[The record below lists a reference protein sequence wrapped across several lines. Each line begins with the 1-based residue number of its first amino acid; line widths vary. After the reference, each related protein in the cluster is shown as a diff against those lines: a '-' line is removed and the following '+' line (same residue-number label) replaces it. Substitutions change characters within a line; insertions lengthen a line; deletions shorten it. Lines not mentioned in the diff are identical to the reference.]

1 MIGNK
6 FFNYITLYRSPSQDQ
21 DDFQALIDNFE
32 MNLETPVQR
41 SSFSTAVIGDFNGK
55 SKNWCS
61 KDSTNFEDITVEN
74 VTLQFS
80 LPKLLIF

>member
-41 SSFSTAVIGDFNGK
+41 SPFLTAVIGDFNG
-55 SKNWCS
+55 
-61 KDSTNFEDITVEN
+61 
-74 VTLQFS
+74 
-80 LPKLLIF
+80 LLKM